1 MKVWLLAGAI
11 TVVTVPFA
19 SAAEAECQVDD
30 TRRQVQVR
38 IDNGAP
44 GGSAPS
50 VARPTVAQRE
60 PAPTEMAQ
68 REDEEP
74 QRRVIDRRRSGKPIP
89 DAELIGP
96 RRAL

>member
-38 IDNGAP
+38 IDNGSP
-44 GGSAPS
+44 GGSAPT
-50 VARPTVAQRE
+50 VARPTVAPRD
-60 PAPTEMAQ
+60 PAPEMAQ
-68 REDEEP
+68 REDDEP
-74 QRRVIDRRRSGKPIP
+74 QRRVDRRRSGKPIP